1 MGIERLVAE
10 VAVVLLCQQAGEP
23 VLVGMEEVG
32 ERAGVA
38 EREAVGVVPDHET
51 SEVQVTSTIHHLLPT
66 RSSDQA

>member
-1 MGIERLVAE
+1 MVVEHLAVE
-10 VAVVLLCQQAGEP
+10 VAAVLLCQQAGEP

-51 SEVQVTSTIHHLLPT
+51 SEVQVKSTIHHHLPT